1 MKKLI
6 ILLFVICVISC
17 AILSQKYFD
26 NSKEN
31 TIVNSN
37 NTLAIMVETGVG
49 SGEYI
54 ESSKSFWPGDGYE
67 SFWPGDGYAYNDNLS
82 WCENGSNLIWNEE
95 NKTLTLNSSLT
106 DKCYIYFDLTSN

>member
-6 ILLFVICVISC
+6 ILLFVICVIC
-17 AILSQKYFD
+17 CTILSQKYFD

-37 NTLAIMVETGVG
+37 NTLAIMVETAIG

-54 ESSKSFWPGDGYE
+54 ESSK

-82 WCENGSNLIWNEE
+82 WCENGSILIWNEE

-106 DKCYIYFDLTSN
+106 DKCYVYFDLTSN

>member
-6 ILLFVICVISC
+6 ILLFVVCVISC

-49 SGEYI
+49 SGE
-54 ESSKSFWPGDGYE
+54 
-67 SFWPGDGYAYNDNLS
+67 
-82 WCENGSNLIWNEE
+82 
-95 NKTLTLNSSLT
+95 
-106 DKCYIYFDLTSN
+106 